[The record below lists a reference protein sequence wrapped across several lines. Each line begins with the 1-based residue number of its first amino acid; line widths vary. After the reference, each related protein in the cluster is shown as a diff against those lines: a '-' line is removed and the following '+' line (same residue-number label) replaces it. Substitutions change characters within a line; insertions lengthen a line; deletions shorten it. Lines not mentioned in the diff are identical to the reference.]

1 MDAYILPILFLSA
14 LFGAWAL
21 FQLWTGRQA
30 DGSSIDADEIV
41 CGDCAEKC
49 AQEPDAE

>member
-1 MDAYILPILFLSA
+1 MGSYILPILILSTG
-14 LFGAWAL
+14 LGAWAL

-41 CGDCAEKC
+41 CDDCAVPCVREH
-49 AQEPDAE
+49 DAK